1 MIRDWG
7 SDFFGQLNGL
17 PKEPLSIIASVLEVM
32 RTQRTFRLAKRELIA
47 DLRGLI
53 MSPGGEVKILEA
65 GCGTGASFPDIAE
78 LIPSASLYSV
88 DYTRHFIGLAEER
101 ARSLGFSRATYVQG
115 DIRSLD
121 VWGGAFDAAFCDKL
135 LLHVGPPEV
144 VARVMARAV
153 KSGGLVSAIEWHPNF
168 LLTTSKP
175 SYLAS
180 FNEIFRKA
188 VYNINA
194 AANLERILRSAGLS
208 IVGSKTYVAEAKSL
222 DEEPFRRSFIV
233 NQAPLFIH
241 ARLISEAEAR
251 EIIADI
257 EEINERGEFHG
268 SFIVRSSIGMKK
280 PI

>member
-1 MIRDWG
+1 MMRNWG
-7 SDFFGQLNGL
+7 SDFFGQLNDL
-17 PKEPLSIIASVLEVM
+17 PKEPLNIIASVLEAM
-32 RTQRTFRLAKRELIA
+32 RTQRTFRLARRELIA

-65 GCGTGASFPDIAE
+65 GCGTGASLPDIAE
-78 LIPSASLYSV
+78 LIPSASLYGV

-121 VWGGAFDAAFCDKL
+121 VLDGAFDAAFCDKL

-144 VARVMARAV
+144 VAGAMARAV
-153 KSGGLVSAIEWHPNF
+153 KSGGLVGAIEWYPNF
-168 LLTTSKP
+168 LLSTSKP

-222 DEEPFRRSFIV
+222 DEEAFWRSFIV

-241 ARLISEAEAR
+241 AGLISEAEAR

-257 EEINERGEFHG
+257 EEINKRGEFHG

>member
-1 MIRDWG
+1 
-7 SDFFGQLNGL
+7 
-17 PKEPLSIIASVLEVM
+17 M

-65 GCGTGASFPDIAE
+65 GCGTGASLPDIAE

-144 VARVMARAV
+144 VAGVMARAV
-153 KSGGLVSAIEWHPNF
+153 KSGGLVGAIEWYPNF
-168 LLTTSKP
+168 LLSTSKP

-222 DEEPFRRSFIV
+222 DEEPFWRSFIV

-241 ARLISEAEAR
+241 AGLISEAEAR